1 MDVKDWETKLKE
13 VRESKKDEVG
23 MQKLVRT
30 WLKEIEET
38 TGKTKTDALFGL
50 LLLVLAADYDLRREF
65 FEATIRAE
73 NQRAELNKVVK
84 IQSFTAKM
92 FCDWIRTN
100 EDGIVGEIKSAL
112 LVRPTK

>member
-1 MDVKDWETKLKE
+1 MDIKDWEAKLKE
-13 VRESKKDEVG
+13 VKESKDDKVS

-30 WLKEIEET
+30 WLKEIEDLS
-38 TGKTKTDALFGL
+38 GKPKTDTLFGL

-73 NQRAELNKVVK
+73 NQRVELNKVVK

-112 LVRPTK
+112 LVRPAK